1 MTISMQL
8 SKFNML
14 KINKTKFL
22 KKKTQNQTSKAA
34 RPNSIETLPQ
44 EIPNPWITGNR
55 DEMPG

>member
-22 KKKTQNQTSKAA
+22 KKKKTQTSKAA

-44 EIPNPWITGNR
+44 EIPYPWITGNR